1 LWIQSISAL
10 PIVEKERLELDRSF
24 WNCWWTIQSDN
35 SSQLVPAVRDIT
47 EINIWRDS
55 NERTI
60 AKCAEAQFASLTP
73 EEKCLESYYQ
83 FLDDSKLEHCST
95 WQDYCCRFESTWNHC
110 ATDLAIAQ
118 RRYAVEQE
126 IDNHYKTC
134 EQLFQ
139 DQQP

>member
-35 SSQLVPAVRDIT
+35 SSKLVPAVRDIT

-95 WQDYCCRFESTWNHC
+95 WQDYCCRFESPWNHC